1 MANVYRTNY
10 VNNVLTDVDNNSYVD
25 GNRLQTAIKYV
36 KEAQATLERN
46 EQRLINKELKQLEK
60 LNKEADVQ
68 LANVEK

>member
-10 VNNVLTDVDNNSYVD
+10 VNNVLTDVDNDAYVD

>member
-10 VNNVLTDVDNNSYVD
+10 VDNVLTDVDNNSYVD

>member
-1 MANVYRTNY
+1 MANLYRTNY
-10 VNNVLTDVDNNSYVD
+10 VDKVLTDVDNNTYVE
-25 GNRLQTAIKYV
+25 GHRLQTAIKYV

>member
-1 MANVYRTNY
+1 MANVYRTDY
-10 VNNVLTDVDNNSYVD
+10 VNNVLTDIDNESYVD

-60 LNKEADVQ
+60 LNKEADAQ
-68 LANVEK
+68 LSNVEE

>member
-10 VNNVLTDVDNNSYVD
+10 VDNVLTDVDNNAYVD

-60 LNKEADVQ
+60 LNKEADAQ
-68 LANVEK
+68 LSNVEK

>member
-10 VNNVLTDVDNNSYVD
+10 VNNVLTDVDSDTYVD

-68 LANVEK
+68 LSNVEK

>member
-1 MANVYRTNY
+1 MANVYRTDY
-10 VNNVLTDVDNNSYVD
+10 VNNVLTDVDNNAYVD
-25 GNRLQTAIKYV
+25 SNRLQTAIKYV

>member
-10 VNNVLTDVDNNSYVD
+10 VDNVLTDVDNNAYVD

-68 LANVEK
+68 LSNVEK

>member
-10 VNNVLTDVDNNSYVD
+10 VDNVLTDVDNNAYVD

-46 EQRLINKELKQLEK
+46 EQRLYGYPQKGSPY
-60 LNKEADVQ
+60 V
-68 LANVEK
+68 